1 MLGADGPG
9 AFAPQFCSLALL
21 LITVPPS
28 RCPTRQRGRIPA
40 GSVHPTKSIPLNAVG
55 DFAAVLAVAGSRQQP
70 VFLASNPGAAP
81 RAPVRRGGLASSR
94 RMQEAAGGCPESCQ
108 PCLCLPASRR
118 GAGACGEAASSGK
131 YHVQLTPA
139 AWSLLILFCARYRNP
154 ELYLNYKSNNTTLG
168 LAKLFAALALCSNVA
183 VAYI

>member
-1 MLGADGPG
+1 MLGADSPG
-9 AFAPQFCSLALL
+9 AFAPRFCPLALL

-28 RCPTRQRGRIPA
+28 RCPTRRHGCIPA
-40 GSVHPTKSIPLNAVG
+40 GSVHPTKSIPFNAVS
-55 DFAAVLAVAGSRQQP
+55 DFAAVLAITSSWQQP
-70 VFLASNPGAAP
+70 ISLAGNPKAAP
-81 RAPVRRGGLASSR
+81 RAPARHGDVASLR
-94 RMQEAAGGCPESCQ
+94 RMQEAAGGCPGPCQ
-108 PCLCLPASRR
+108 PCLHLPASSR

-139 AWSLLILFCARYRNP
+139 AWSLLILFCAHYRNP
-154 ELYLNYKSNNTTLG
+154 ELYLNYKSNNTTLS